1 VTRFFD
7 AETGTEI
14 DPVTIDRETGAPV
27 GTRPMRVAAPE

>member
-14 DPVTIDRETGAPV
+14 DPVTIDRATGAPV
-27 GTRPMRVAAPE
+27 GTGPIRTAQPE